1 MTDIEL
7 QLTLKKI
14 CDRLA
19 KLESN
24 LAEEK
29 LLWSATGGVT
39 ASGTNILPT
48 DENLAEEK
56 LRDIAKLDKRV
67 SDLELQCLCHLH
79 ATALQENG
87 IESRL
92 ELGRLK
98 FLELDSRLAKL
109 EDPHAR

>member
-19 KLESN
+19 KLEVVAN
-24 LAEEK
+24 GT
-29 LLWSATGGVT
+29 WSATGGVT

>member
-29 LLWSATGGVT
+29 PWSATGGVT

-48 DENLAEEK
+48 DESHLAEEK

>member
-29 LLWSATGGVT
+29 PWSATGGVT

-79 ATALQENG
+79 ATAFQENEF
-87 IESRL
+87 ESRL